1 MFQEDCVKASTDTC
15 RPACGY
21 KPRKAFI
28 LAALAALLACA
39 TSARAVLLYST
50 SQRNNWAP
58 SGSLWNSG
66 WQYEGYW
73 GSFNGTPISPRHF
86 ITAGHVGGSV
96 GQTFSFRGQNYVAK
110 AMYDDPNSD
119 LRIWQVDRNMPY
131 WSPIYRGA
139 AEQGRQIV
147 LYGRGVQRGGDVYA
161 AGQKKGWYWGAY
173 DGKLSWGTNVVSATQ
188 NSGAG
193 IGALLRTT
201 FDKNVSHDE
210 GALSGYDS
218 GAGAFIN
225 DNGTWKLAGVNF
237 AAGGPYALAPYTPTF
252 NASLFDQGGLYV
264 GNTRT
269 YIPDAYNDVPGY
281 SFITRIS
288 ANLPWIDSVL
298 RQGGVTSYSTA
309 ATPMNTVPEP
319 ATGLLLVIASVLMRR
334 NKSRQNPPRPF
345 L

>member
-1 MFQEDCVKASTDTC
+1 MFQEDTVRSSIGLR
-15 RPACGY
+15 RPAPLLKFG
-21 KPRKAFI
+21 PALIAVALGI
-28 LAALAALLACA
+28 LLSVA
-39 TSARAVLLYST
+39 SPARAVLLYST
-50 SQRNNWAP
+50 SQRNTWAP
-58 SGSLWNSG
+58 AGALWNSG

-73 GSFNGTPISPRHF
+73 GTFNGTPISPRHF

-131 WSPIYRGA
+131 WSPIYRGT
-139 AEQGRQIV
+139 AEQGKQIV

-188 NSGAG
+188 NGGGG
-193 IGALLRTT
+193 IGALLRTA
-201 FDKNVSHDE
+201 FDRTGGRDE

-225 DNGTWKLAGVNF
+225 DNGTWKLTGVNF
-237 AAGGPYALAPYTPTF
+237 AAGGPYSFTSYGSQF

-269 YIPDAYNDVPGY
+269 YVPDGAADVPGY
-281 SFITRIS
+281 SFISRIS

-298 RQGGVTSYSTA
+298 RQGGVTSSA
-309 ATPMNTVPEP
+309 ATARAVTAVPEP
-319 ATGLLLVIASVLMRR
+319 GIGLITGLVVLVATRR
-334 NKSRQNPPRPF
+334 RRRR
-345 L
+345 LDRLI